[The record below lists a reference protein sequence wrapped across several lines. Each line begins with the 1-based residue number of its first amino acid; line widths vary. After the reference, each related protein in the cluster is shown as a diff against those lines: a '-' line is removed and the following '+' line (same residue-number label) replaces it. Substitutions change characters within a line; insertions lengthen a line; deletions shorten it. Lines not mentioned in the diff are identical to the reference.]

1 MDGVVHGNL
10 SRFRKFL
17 LFSSI
22 HTERSI
28 LANPSKP
35 HISVKLCA
43 LCPACMTGPS
53 YLLSF
58 SNASIHHLGNVA
70 DGWSSQRC
78 TEYKGRQLC
87 SPAFV
92 TSASSEGW
100 GESHSQRKLSLVPN
114 SFRDWKAEEVSGQ
127 EATEV
132 TQFKHFFS
140 PTLSLFCSG

>member
-1 MDGVVHGNL
+1 MRLSQRLLVQCSRASNLWDDLVSNTQNNTCRTNMDGVVHGNL

-100 GESHSQRKLSLVPN
+100 GESHSQWKLGLVP
-114 SFRDWKAEEVSGQ
+114 
-127 EATEV
+127 
-132 TQFKHFFS
+132 
-140 PTLSLFCSG
+140 